1 MSWLNRL
8 LGMFICLT
16 LVSPAL
22 AWCHPA
28 SDGEASN
35 VVTTARSE
43 IWKEI
48 TSGHSGS
55 ATVAIL
61 DDGKVVYAEGFG
73 VADREKNVPVDRNTL
88 FNIGSISKTYC
99 ATAIMLLVD
108 AGKVELDKPVV
119 TYLPEFVMDDPRYKE
134 ITVRMLLNHSS
145 GLPGTNYVNSFGFAY
160 NEDFYQE
167 TLAMLAQS
175 RLKHRPGEMAIYCN
189 DGFTLAEMIVT
200 KVSGKS
206 YRQFL
211 EERIFKPL
219 ALDQTD
225 LAVGQRPPT
234 ELAMARYYNAQG
246 VREPLEALS
255 FLASGGL
262 STTATEL
269 CRFVDSFSDAGKH
282 ILSPDSLAEMKKVQP
297 SAFWGKLRNP
307 QISYGLGW
315 DMTDIPL
322 YSKNGIQVLGKS
334 GGTGHYNSMVYTLPD
349 KRIAVAVIIAGH
361 SSAQEVA
368 QKILDA
374 YLMEKGW
381 ITKEPVAVKAPVKA
395 QPLPPAY
402 MEYAGFYAGDA
413 GALYKVSLDVQKGI
427 LTTYNLENGQEKLDF
442 TAEYAD
448 SYFHTAKGNKFYFA
462 TVEGSRYFVLA
473 DPQMDFVLWQ
483 KIEPIAP
490 DKQQRLAVEV
500 DGQQWLRRNA
510 KAYDGIMFVPTHL
523 ITSHLINGLTGYVE
537 LMGVKPVMAPTYAGL
552 PGKAVRDGTEIKLV
566 GPRSASWIWLSGG
579 VYMNARE
586 AVEAKVGNNSISLG
600 MQGYNE
606 WLKTTE
612 DAVLSFEKP
621 GKGRIIV
628 FSPTGTSMY
637 DSEVNQGDIFAPA
650 GSWVEMLGNQGDVFR
665 VGVLATK

>member
-1 MSWLNRL
+1 MSWLNRVIS
-8 LGMFICLT
+8 MFICFILIIP
-16 LVSPAL
+16 SL
-22 AWCHPA
+22 AWCQPA
-28 SDGEASN
+28 TDGEVPNA
-35 VVTTARSE
+35 VTTARSE

-48 TSGHSGS
+48 TSGRAGS
-55 ATVAIL
+55 ATAAIL
-61 DDGKVVYAEGFG
+61 DSGKIVYAEGFG
-73 VADREKNVPVDRNTL
+73 VADREKSLPVDRNTL

-108 AGKVELDKPVV
+108 AGKVELDKPVI
-119 TYLPEFVMDDPRYKE
+119 TYLPEFVMPDPRYKE

-145 GLPGTNYVNSFGFAY
+145 GLPGTNYVNSFGFAF

-234 ELAMARYYNAQG
+234 GLAMARYYNTQG

-262 STTATEL
+262 STTAAEL

-282 ILSPDSLAEMKKVQP
+282 ILSPDSLAEMRKTQP

-334 GGTGHYNSMVYTLPD
+334 GGTGHYTSMVYTLPD

-381 ITKEPVAVKAPVKA
+381 IVKEPVAVKAPVKA
-395 QPLPPAY
+395 QSLPPTY
-402 MEYAGFYAGDA
+402 LEYAGFYAGDA
-413 GALYKVSLDVQKGI
+413 GALYKVAFDAQKGL

-448 SYFHTAKGNKFYFA
+448 LYFHTAKGNKFYFA
-462 TVEGSRYFVLA
+462 TVEGSRYFVLS

-483 KIEPIAP
+483 KIEPIAH
-490 DKQQRLAVEV
+490 DKQQRLSVEV
-500 DGQQWLRRNA
+500 DGGKWLRRNVQ
-510 KAYDGIMFVPTHL
+510 AYDGIMFVPTHL
-523 ITSHLINGLTGYVE
+523 VTSHLINGLAGYVE
-537 LMGVKPVMAPTYAGL
+537 FMGVKPVLSPTYAGL
-552 PGKAVRDGTEIKLV
+552 PGKSVRDGSEIRLV
-566 GPRSASWIWLSGG
+566 GPKGSYWVWLSGG
-579 VYMNARE
+579 VYMNAGE
-586 AVEAKVGNNSISLG
+586 AVAAKVGKNSIALG
-600 MQGYNE
+600 VQGYNE

-612 DAVLSFEKP
+612 DAILSFEKP
-621 GKGRIIV
+621 NKGRIIV
-628 FSPTGTSMY
+628 FSPTGTPMY
-637 DSEVNQGDIFAPA
+637 DSEVNHGDIFAPT
-650 GSWVEMLGNQGDVFR
+650 GSWVEILGNQGDVFQ

>member
-1 MSWLNRL
+1 MRWLKKVI
-8 LGMFICLT
+8 GVVACLA
-16 LVSPAL
+16 LVSPSL
-22 AWCHPA
+22 AWCQ
-28 SDGEASN
+28 STTDGEVPNA
-35 VVTTARSE
+35 VATARSE

-48 TSGHSGS
+48 TAGHAGS

-61 DDGKVVYAEGFG
+61 DDGKVVYTEGFG
-73 VADREKNVPVDRNTL
+73 MADREKSVPVDRNTL
-88 FNIGSISKTYC
+88 FNIGSISKMYC

-108 AGKVELDKPVV
+108 AGKVELDKPAI
-119 TYLPEFVMDDPRYKE
+119 TYLPEFVMADPRYKE

-145 GLPGTNYVNSFGFAY
+145 GLLGTNYVNSFGFAY

-200 KVSGKS
+200 KMTGKS

-211 EERIFKPL
+211 QEQIFKPL

-234 ELAMARYYNAQG
+234 QLTMAWYYNAQG

-262 STTATEL
+262 STTAAEL

-282 ILSPDSLAEMKKVQP
+282 ILSPESLAEMRKMQP
-297 SAFWGKLRNP
+297 SEFWGKLRNP

-315 DMTDIPL
+315 DMTEIPV
-322 YSKNGIQVLGKS
+322 YSKAGIQVLGKS
-334 GGTGHYNSMVYTLPD
+334 GGTGHYTSMVYTIPE

-361 SSAQEVA
+361 TSAQEIA
-368 QKILDA
+368 QKILNA
-374 YLMEKGW
+374 YLTEKGW
-381 ITKEPVAVKAPVKA
+381 IAKESVAVKVPVKA
-395 QPLPPAY
+395 KPLPPTSL
-402 MEYAGFYAGDA
+402 EYAGFYAGDA
-413 GALYKVSLDVQKGI
+413 GALYKVILDEQKGS
-427 LTTYNLENGQEKLDF
+427 LTTYNLENGQEKLDL

-448 SYFHTAKGNKFYFA
+448 SYYHTAKGNKFYFA
-462 TVEGSRYFVLA
+462 TVEGCRYFVLS

-490 DKQQRLAVEV
+490 DKQHRLAVDV
-500 DGQQWLRRNA
+500 DGQQWLRRNV
-510 KAYDGIMFVPTHL
+510 KAYDGILFVPTHL
-523 ITSHLINGLTGYVE
+523 ITSHLINGLAGYVE
-537 LMGVKPVMAPTYAGL
+537 FMGAKPVMSATYAGL
-552 PGKAVRDGTEIKLV
+552 PGKAVRDGTEVKLV
-566 GPRSASWIWLSGG
+566 GPKGSSWVWISGG

-586 AVEAKVGNNSISLG
+586 AVAAKVGKNTIALG
-600 MQGYNE
+600 VQGYNE
-606 WLKTTE
+606 WLKTPD

-621 GKGRIIV
+621 SNGRIIV
-628 FSPTGTSMY
+628 FSPTGASMY
-637 DSEVNQGDIFAPA
+637 DSEVNYGDVFAPA
-650 GSWVEMLGNQGDVFR
+650 GSWIELLGNQSDVFQ
-665 VGVLATK
+665 VGVSATK